1 MMMPVLR
8 RFVAAISACGL
19 VAGIVIYIASYM
31 GSTLDDLFRWAIVL
45 HIGIFVL
52 VLSMCVTNY
61 SAFRSRLFFW
71 KEFGRGMPKWV
82 VPTIKG
88 LGAFFV
94 IHLIVFLWQSHAAS
108 PEMKDGNYVLNNHG
122 HILRM
127 LTKSEYLRLKAGE
140 LRLVATGWIFFYFVP
155 TAYWWFRRP
164 NNKAS

>member
-1 MMMPVLR
+1 MVLIFR
-8 RFVAAISACGL
+8 KFLAVISGCGLAAAIA
-19 VAGIVIYIASYM
+19 IYIASFN
-31 GSTLDDLFRWAIVL
+31 GSTLDDLFRWAIFL
-45 HIGIFVL
+45 HIGVFML
-52 VLSMCVTNY
+52 LLAMYAADY
-61 SAFRSRLFFW
+61 SAFKSRVFFW

-82 VPTIKG
+82 VPTIKW

-94 IHLIVFLWQSHAAS
+94 IHFIVFLWQSHAAS

-140 LRLVATGWIFFYFVP
+140 LRLFATGWIFFYFVP

-164 NNKAS
+164 INKAS